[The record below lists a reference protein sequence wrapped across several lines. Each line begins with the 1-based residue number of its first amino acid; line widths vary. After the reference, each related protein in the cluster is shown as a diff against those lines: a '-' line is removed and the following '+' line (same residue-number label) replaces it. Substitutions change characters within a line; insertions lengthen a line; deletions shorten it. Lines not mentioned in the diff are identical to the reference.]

1 MKSRT
6 LTKNA
11 LDSAIIQV
19 TVSIVY
25 VRIENISSSESHC
38 VHDVVEQEDDSE
50 GDDGWEDDGWED
62 DGWEDDGWDAKAES
76 MKSETD

>member
-11 LDSAIIQV
+11 LDSAIVQV

-38 VHDVVEQEDDSE
+38 VHDVVEQEDDSK
-50 GDDGWEDDGWED
+50 GDDGWED

>member
-1 MKSRT
+1 VKSRT

-62 DGWEDDGWDAKAES
+62 DGWDAKAES

>member
-62 DGWEDDGWDAKAES
+62 DGWDAKAES

>member
-25 VRIENISSSESHC
+25 VRIENISSSESHY

-62 DGWEDDGWDAKAES
+62 DGWDAKAES